1 MPVLEI
7 ACFGVREGLDATDP
21 GTAEGRIAHDVLAK
35 AVGQPGAHTAYLA
48 HSIEN
53 PTQVWHLMGWDSVEA
68 HRAWRSHPDNA
79 EIKQGLE
86 AAFIDPSAGPSFVK
100 HVAADPFPAEVLDA
114 AKAGV
119 VEVLAAYFPASTTA
133 EERAGISAVFGDFTA
148 RALPASPDFRGVSM
162 GWGVES
168 DFPLP
173 GGDGNGGEGAGFA
186 AHFALIGWTSVEGHQ
201 RFRETDAFKGS
212 IGSLR
217 TLPGLVKMS
226 VCHIRCKSIGA

>member
-7 ACFGVREGLDATDP
+7 TYFGVKAGLDATDP
-21 GTAEGRIAHDVLAK
+21 GTAEGKIAHAVLTK
-35 AVGQPGAHTAYLA
+35 AVRQPGAHAAYLA

-68 HRAWRSHPDNA
+68 HRAWRSHPDNP
-79 EIKQGLE
+79 EIKQEME
-86 AAFIDPSAGPSFVK
+86 ASFIDPSAGPSFVK
-100 HVAADPFPAEVLDA
+100 HVAVEPFPVEVLDTA
-114 AKAGV
+114 NAGV
-119 VEVLAAYFPASTTA
+119 VEVWAAYFTAAMTT
-133 EERAGISAVFGDFTA
+133 EEKARISAVFADFATK
-148 RALPASPDFRGVSM
+148 ALPASPDFKGISM
-162 GWGVES
+162 GWGVEN

-173 GGDGNGGEGAGFA
+173 GGDGGDAGYA

-212 IGSLR
+212 IGPLR

-226 VCHIRCKSIGA
+226 VCHIRCKSVKA